1 MALDHKAKVT
11 QGLLLFLPSECLQI
25 IGQALDAESKWNL
38 FQCSKAMAH
47 KCSSSLES
55 LTCPP
60 SVWLRY
66 NKKFEFGRLTQFTR
80 LLMLDLTTQYKTISL
95 QLEQVRV
102 LPTTLKTL
110 CLNISGKKPRSFVF
124 PVNLTRLLIG
134 NLHANPK
141 IILSFP
147 PPLTSLT
154 LRFRSRVDVLPEAV
168 STIQYLNDITI
179 VGNSVV
185 LTESIINQIPPG
197 ILRLA
202 SHSLHNVACFDL
214 VCARFQSLE
223 ILSLTYGLKH
233 LPADKVLDYAK
244 LPPNMIRMSGLL
256 GCYGKCSLHQLPRQ
270 SVYLGSPIIVFGTKI
285 ISYNVLGDDVG
296 VEHMH
301 EIPPYYESIILM
313 DVVEMCPL
321 RFVVHLSI
329 HATKLEQRHVD
340 ACRFMS
346 SVQKLEI
353 KTSEFCGPFNVS
365 VCTWV
370 LKSLHIS
377 ISAFRFLG
385 KMCLDDFMPWIAT
398 GKLENLR
405 IWTDDLTASAEC
417 FIPDSVWNVE
427 IMIPRTIDHSSLPV
441 HLINKIQFY

>member
-1 MALDHKAKVT
+1 M
-11 QGLLLFLPSECLQI
+11 
-25 IGQALDAESKWNL
+25 
-38 FQCSKAMAH
+38 
-47 KCSSSLES
+47 
-55 LTCPP
+55 
-60 SVWLRY
+60 
-66 NKKFEFGRLTQFTR
+66 
-80 LLMLDLTTQYKTISL
+80 
-95 QLEQVRV
+95 V

-124 PVNLTRLLIG
+124 PANLTRLSIG

-168 STIQYLNDITI
+168 STIEHLNDITI

-185 LTESIINQIPPG
+185 LTESTIDQIPPG
-197 ILRLA
+197 ILQLA
-202 SHSLHNVACFDL
+202 SHSLQNVACFDL
-214 VCARFQSLE
+214 VCARFQNLE
-223 ILSLTYGLKH
+223 ILSMTDGLKH
-233 LPADKVLDYAK
+233 APLGKVVDYAK
-244 LPPNMIRMSGLL
+244 LPPNMIRMSGLF

-270 SVYLGSPIIVFGTKI
+270 LVSLGSPIAIFGTKI
-285 ISYNVLGDDVG
+285 IMHNVLDDG
-296 VEHMH
+296 MGMEHMH

-313 DVVEMCPL
+313 DVVETCPL
-321 RFVVHLSI
+321 RFVVNLSI
-329 HATKLEQRHVD
+329 HATKLEQGHVD
-340 ACRFMS
+340 ACQFMS
-346 SVQKLEI
+346 SVQKLDI

-385 KMCLDDFMPWIAT
+385 KLCLDDFMPWIGT

-417 FIPDSVWNVE
+417 FIPDSVSNVD
-427 IMIPRTIDHSSLPV
+427 IAIPRTADHSSLPS